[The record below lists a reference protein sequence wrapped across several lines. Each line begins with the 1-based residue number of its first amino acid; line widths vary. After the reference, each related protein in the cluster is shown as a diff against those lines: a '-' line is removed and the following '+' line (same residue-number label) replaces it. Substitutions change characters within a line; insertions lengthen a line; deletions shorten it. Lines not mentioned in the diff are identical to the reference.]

1 MSMLFTRVAS
11 PVGELL
17 LAGAGDGDGDTEA
30 LSALWIDG
38 QRWAPAIGADWCES
52 GEAFGSA
59 RRQLREY
66 FAGERTTFDLP
77 LRFTGTPFQN
87 AVWSALSAIPF
98 GETRTYGAIATG
110 LGRPRAARAVG
121 AANGQNPF
129 CIVVPCHRLLGAD
142 GGLVDYAAGLE
153 VKRRLLEHEAEVL
166 TRRATASRRSRTPS
180 PPSGWRGNPGPALP
194 SAGR

>member
-1 MSMLFTRVAS
+1 MTTVFTRMAS

-17 LAGAGDGDGDTEA
+17 LAGRGGAGPGRDT

-38 QRWAPAIGADWCES
+38 QRWAPAIGADWSES
-52 GEAFGSA
+52 GEAFEPA
-59 RRQLREY
+59 RRQLSEY

-77 LRFTGTPFQN
+77 LRFSGTPFQN
-87 AVWSALSAIPF
+87 TVWRALTAIPF
-98 GETRTYGAIATG
+98 GETRTYGAIAAG

-153 VKRRLLEHEAEVL
+153 VKRRLIEHEAQVL
-166 TRRATASRRSRTPS
+166 ARDEGAMAA
-180 PPSGWRGNPGPALP
+180 PGAP
-194 SAGR
+194 RE

>member
-17 LAGAGDGDGDTEA
+17 LAGAGDADGDTEA

-66 FAGERTTFDLP
+66 FAGERTTFDLS

-153 VKRRLLEHEAEVL
+153 VKRRLLEHEAVVRHGPP
-166 TRRATASRRSRTPS
+166 TPGSRVRPWARPFTPS
-180 PPSGWRGNPGPALP
+180 
-194 SAGR
+194 